1 MKLFVTGATGVLG
14 WRAVEQLVAAGHA
27 VTGVARG
34 PDKATRV
41 ERLGAT
47 PVTVDLFDPA
57 ALAEAVRDH
66 EVVCNLATRIPRASS
81 ALLPGAWTDNDRI
94 RREVSRNLVDAAL
107 ATDVQ
112 RYVQESIAFMY
123 PDGGDAWI
131 DESTPLDVTSYART
145 VVDAEAQAQRFT
157 DAGRTGVVL
166 RFGMFYGPDSTHT
179 IDSVRMVRRR
189 VAPAVAP
196 LDAYMSSI
204 TTHDAGCAVPAA
216 LRAPAGVYNVVED
229 EPCRGRDYFDAL
241 ANALGVGRPRWSTV
255 AMAKLARSKTAA
267 LRRSQRVSNRR
278 FKDATGW
285 TPDFPSV
292 CEGWPAVIEEMRK
305 EEAERA

>member
-1 MKLFVTGATGVLG
+1 MKVFVTGATGVLG

-34 PDKATRV
+34 PEKATRA
-41 ERLGAT
+41 EKLGAT
-47 PVTVDLFDPA
+47 PVTVDLFDRA
-57 ALAEAVRDH
+57 ALTDAVRDH
-66 EVVCNLATRIPRASS
+66 EVVCNLATRIPRASR
-81 ALLPGAWTDNDRI
+81 ALLPGAWSDNDRI
-94 RREVSRNLVDAAL
+94 RREASRNLVDAAL

-123 PDGGDAWI
+123 ADGGDSWI

-166 RFGMFYGPDSTHT
+166 RFGMFYGPDSNHT
-179 IDSVRMVRRR
+179 IDFVSAARRR
-189 VAPAVAP
+189 VAMAVAP
-196 LDAYMSSI
+196 PDAYTSSI
-204 TTHDAGCAVPAA
+204 TTHDAGRAVVAA
-216 LRAPAGVYNVVED
+216 LRAPAGVYNVVDD
-229 EPCRGRDYFDAL
+229 EPLRCRDYFDAL
-241 ANALGVGRPRWSTV
+241 AAALGAARPRWSAATL
-255 AMAKLARSKTAA
+255 AKLGGSKTAA
-267 LRRSQRVSNRR
+267 LRRSERVSNRR

-285 TPDFPSV
+285 APDAPSAR
-292 CEGWPAVIEEMRK
+292 EGWPAVLEDMRK

>member
-1 MKLFVTGATGVLG
+1 MKVFVTGATGVLG

-41 ERLGAT
+41 EKLGAT
-47 PVTVDLFDPA
+47 PIAVDLFDRA
-57 ALAEAVRDH
+57 ALTEAVRGH
-66 EVVCNLATRIPRASS
+66 EVVCNLATRIPRASR
-81 ALLPGAWTDNDRI
+81 ALLPGAWSDNDRI
-94 RREVSRNLVDAAL
+94 RREASRNLVDAAL

-123 PDGGDAWI
+123 PDRGDAWI
-131 DESTPLDVTSYART
+131 DESTALDVAPYSRT
-145 VVDAEAQAQRFT
+145 IVDAQAQAQRFT

-204 TTHDAGCAVPAA
+204 TTHDAGRAAPAA
-216 LRAPAGVYNVVED
+216 LRAPAGIYNVVED
-229 EPCRGRDYFDAL
+229 EPCRGREYFDAL
-241 ANALGVGRPRWSTV
+241 ADALGVGRQRWSTA
-255 AMAKLARSKTAA
+255 AMAKLARSKTEG
-267 LRRSQRVSNRR
+267 LRRSERVSNRR

-285 TPDFPSV
+285 APDYPSV
-292 CEGWPAVIEEMRK
+292 REGWPAVIEDIRK

>member
-1 MKLFVTGATGVLG
+1 MKVFVTGATGVLG
-14 WRAVEQLVAAGHA
+14 WRAVEHLVAAGHA

-41 ERLGAT
+41 EKLGAT
-47 PVTVDLFDPA
+47 PITVDLFDPA
-57 ALAEAVRDH
+57 ALTEAVRGH
-66 EVVCNLATRIPRASS
+66 EVLCNLATRIPRPSR
-81 ALLPGAWTDNDRI
+81 ALVPGAWSDNDRI
-94 RREVSRNLVDAAL
+94 RREASRNLVEAAL
-107 ATDVQ
+107 ATDAQ

-123 PDGGDAWI
+123 PDCGDAWI
-131 DESTPLDVTSYART
+131 DESTPLDVTSYSRT

-204 TTHDAGCAVPAA
+204 TTHDAGRAVPAA

-241 ANALGVGRPRWSTV
+241 ADALGVRRPRWSTV
-255 AMAKLARSKTAA
+255 AMAKLARSKTEG
-267 LRRSQRVSNRR
+267 LRRSERVSNRR

-285 TPDFPSV
+285 APDSPSV
-292 CEGWPAVIEEMRK
+292 REGWPAVIEEMRK